1 MKSLGLE
8 EGQIFPAFSTVK
20 KEENVFKLNK
30 ASSNEVRMTEFLLS
44 CRKTIKKTFEY
55 LEPEVRR
62 SVPPPPTR
70 LAYCP
75 SSVAVSVE
83 LRAREVLAEVQEV
96 PRDGESTRS
105 MFDRLESVLPQ

>member
-1 MKSLGLE
+1 MKAHSSSTAAAAASSSSHGKSDEDDVYWMKTTDSEEFRENLREYSDVKSLGLE

-55 LEPEVRR
+55 LEPEY
-62 SVPPPPTR
+62 
-70 LAYCP
+70 L
-75 SSVAVSVE
+75 SSFE
-83 LRAREVLAEVQEV
+83 H
-96 PRDGESTRS
+96 GK
-105 MFDRLESVLPQ
+105 F